1 MAPRLRGWEGSEDGI
16 LPAMVC
22 VCPGSHWEGELTA
35 FVFPVANRCLVGWF
49 FATSCGLRIS
59 LEAC

>member
-1 MAPRLRGWEGSEDGI
+1 MGYCLLRSVSV
-16 LPAMVC
+16 LV
-22 VCPGSHWEGELTA
+22 HTREGELTA
-35 FVFPVANRCLVGWF
+35 FVFPAANRCLVGWF